1 MKKFKFTPQTQQ
13 TFNRFFA
20 NVTDILHAAFAPAAV
35 KLGWHDSGLHDSVD
49 GISVDRIMT
58 GWNPGT
64 KLEHSNWNT
73 IGEAAREQIRSVIP
87 ALADIGMRRGEIT
100 DPEIEGC
107 VCSNGQTLKELML
120 THLKAG
126 YPDWMKIQPDEG
138 QGTNTGVGI
147 NRRRC
152 ILVSHLDWL
161 TAAQLGR
168 RMAGRG
174 LDHSK
179 YAVVL
184 LLTL

>member
-1 MKKFKFTPQTQQ
+1 MKKFKFSPQSQQ

-20 NVTDILHAAFAPAAV
+20 NVTDILHTAFTLATV
-35 KLGWHDSGLHDSVD
+35 KLGLHD
-49 GISVDRIMT
+49 
-58 GWNPGT
+58 
-64 KLEHSNWNT
+64 E
-73 IGEAAREQIRSVIP
+73 
-87 ALADIGMRRGEIT
+87 
-100 DPEIEGC
+100 
-107 VCSNGQTLKELML
+107 
-120 THLKAG
+120 
-126 YPDWMKIQPDEG
+126 
-138 QGTNTGVGI
+138 
-147 NRRRC
+147 RC